1 MFDIKSTLLSC
12 NSVET
17 VGNSYYGGKS
27 GQTLIYPVEISTNP
41 VEFLAELSSKEDY
54 KYFGIIYKQ
63 TESGF
68 EIYALKIVEDLFN
81 YLTKQSYFNGKDLI
95 RDCEQKVIFVVDR
108 LKEDSLAINAD
119 FYYNELTPEW
129 FDNYYKEKKASY
141 EEPVY
146 DLGIE
151 IEPIDM

>member
-54 KYFGIIYKQ
+54 KYFAIIYKQ
-63 TESGF
+63 TESGL

-81 YLTKQSYFNGKDLI
+81 YLTKKNYFNGKDLI

-151 IEPIDM
+151 IEPIDI

>member
-1 MFDIKSTLLSC
+1 MFDIESTLLSC

-17 VGNSYYGGKS
+17 VGEPYYGGKS
-27 GQTLIYPVEISTNP
+27 GKTLIYPVEISTNP

-63 TESGF
+63 TESGL

-81 YLTKQSYFNGKDLI
+81 YLTKKNYFNGKDLI
-95 RDCEQKVIFVVDR
+95 RDCEQNDIFVVDR

-151 IEPIDM
+151 IEPIDL

>member
-1 MFDIKSTLLSC
+1 MFDIESTLLSC

-17 VGNSYYGGKS
+17 LGESYYGGKS
-27 GQTLIYPVEISTNP
+27 GKTLIYPVEISTNP
-41 VEFLAELSSKEDY
+41 VEFLAELTSKKDY

-63 TESGF
+63 AESGL
-68 EIYALKIVEDLFN
+68 EIYALKIVDDLFN
-81 YLTKQSYFNGKDLI
+81 YLIKQNYFDGNDSI
-95 RDCEQKVIFVVDR
+95 QNCEEKVIFVVDR

-146 DLGIE
+146 DLDLETDPFSI
-151 IEPIDM
+151 

>member
-54 KYFGIIYKQ
+54 KYFGIIYKK
-63 TESGF
+63 TESGL

-81 YLTKQSYFNGKDLI
+81 YLTKKNYFNGKDLI

-146 DLGIE
+146 DLDIE

>member
-17 VGNSYYGGKS
+17 VGEPYYGGKS
-27 GQTLIYPVEISTNP
+27 GKTLIYPVEISTNP
-41 VEFLAELSSKEDY
+41 VEFLAELTSKEDY
-54 KYFGIIYKQ
+54 EYFGIIYKQ
-63 TESGF
+63 VESRF

-81 YLTKQSYFNGKDLI
+81 YLIKQNYFDGSDSI
-95 RDCEQKVIFVVDR
+95 QDCEQKVIFVVNR

-129 FDNYYKEKKASY
+129 FDKYYKEKKESY

-146 DLGIE
+146 DLDLEADYLDI
-151 IEPIDM
+151 

>member
-1 MFDIKSTLLSC
+1 MFNIKSTLLSC

-41 VEFLAELSSKEDY
+41 VEFLAELSSKEGY

-63 TESGF
+63 TESGL

-81 YLTKQSYFNGKDLI
+81 YLTKKNYFNGKDLI

>member
-1 MFDIKSTLLSC
+1 MFNIKSTLLSC

-68 EIYALKIVEDLFN
+68 EIYALKIVDDLFN
-81 YLTKQSYFNGKDLI
+81 YLTKKNYFSGKDLI
-95 RDCEQKVIFVVDR
+95 RDCEQKVVFVVDR

-151 IEPIDM
+151 IEPIDI

>member
-1 MFDIKSTLLSC
+1 MFNIKSTLLSC

-54 KYFGIIYKQ
+54 KYFGIIYKP
-63 TESGF
+63 TESGL

-81 YLTKQSYFNGKDLI
+81 YLTKQNYFNEKDLI
-95 RDCEQKVIFVVDR
+95 RDCEEKVIFVVDR

-151 IEPIDM
+151 IEPIDL

>member
-27 GQTLIYPVEISTNP
+27 GQTLIYPVKISTNP

-63 TESGF
+63 TESGL

-81 YLTKQSYFNGKDLI
+81 YLTKQNYFNGKDLI
-95 RDCEQKVIFVVDR
+95 RDCEEKVIFVVDR

-129 FDNYYKEKKASY
+129 FDNYYKEEKASY

-151 IEPIDM
+151 IEPIDL

>member
-17 VGNSYYGGKS
+17 VGEPSYGGKS
-27 GQTLIYPVEISTNP
+27 GKTLVYPVEISTNP
-41 VEFLAELSSKEDY
+41 VEFLAELTSKEDY

-81 YLTKQSYFNGKDLI
+81 YLTKQNYFNGKDLI
-95 RDCEQKVIFVVDR
+95 QDCEQKVIFVVDR

-151 IEPIDM
+151 IEPIDI

>member
-1 MFDIKSTLLSC
+1 M
-12 NSVET
+12 
-17 VGNSYYGGKS
+17 
-27 GQTLIYPVEISTNP
+27 
-41 VEFLAELSSKEDY
+41 SSKEDY

-63 TESGF
+63 TESGL

-81 YLTKQSYFNGKDLI
+81 YLTKQNYFNEKDLI
-95 RDCEQKVIFVVDR
+95 RDCEEKVIFVVDR

-146 DLGIE
+146 DLDLETDSFSI
-151 IEPIDM
+151 

>member
-1 MFDIKSTLLSC
+1 MFDIESTLLSC

-17 VGNSYYGGKS
+17 VGEPYYGGKS
-27 GQTLIYPVEISTNP
+27 GKTLIYPVEISTNP

-63 TESGF
+63 TESGL

-81 YLTKQSYFNGKDLI
+81 YLTKKNYFNGKDLI

-151 IEPIDM
+151 IEPIDL